1 MLFSDIAFGFGS
13 AWITDRGVNAV
24 TQIAAPTLQK
34 VRQVTVGR
42 TPQAVAV
49 GLGSV
54 WVANGDDD
62 SVSRLEVG
70 DAVEPVSVAA
80 IPVDDRP
87 VDVAV
92 GEGAVWVVNGGDRSI
107 SRIDPKAGTVV
118 ATIKLENEPVRIAA
132 GDGLVWVT
140 VQEAS

>member
-1 MLFSDIAFGFGS
+1 M
-13 AWITDRGVNAV
+13 
-24 TQIAAPTLQK
+24 
-34 VRQVTVGR
+34 
-42 TPQAVAV
+42 
-49 GLGSV
+49 
-54 WVANGDDD
+54 
-62 SVSRLEVG
+62 G

-80 IPVDDRP
+80 IPVDDGP

-118 ATIKLENEPVRIAA
+118 ATIKLEHEPVRIAA